1 MKKIVA
7 INDEPVCV
15 DQHHETTDT
24 CATDNSSSQTS
35 ERTMQIKEQALSLA
49 AEHKARLAEKL
60 ANISP
65 NEFEKLLLE
74 VLSRGDELEKREFE
88 ALVFARRNNNEIEL
102 YTKEFYLFSFES
114 EIKPSIETD
123 NDLWR
128 LPIPIRKIIDRG
140 QEQET
145 LELVSFMNS
154 RGDRAEIERV
164 IEEFLDNGNGQR
176 IQKALQQGSYHN
188 FAEIYVE
195 FIFKRARVNE
205 MESLVIDFRLDLDK
219 EIKYANVLS
228 IGSLRDLIKSFNI
241 AQSLIHNSAERMRR
255 NCQDI
260 AAHKKEEAR
269 LSTSVSRSY
278 SVDDM
283 RKLSWQQDLIAQLNK
298 DGREDRQDKASSD
311 KYSKF
316 LRDIMIE
323 IILCKYSGFSDKRV
337 TLQLEKIISYHF
349 APKPVQTYF
358 PSSSSRYSPNRA
370 RKSISPSLV
379 RLLRTT

>member
-164 IEEFLDNGNGQR
+164 IEEF
-176 IQKALQQGSYHN
+176 
-188 FAEIYVE
+188 
-195 FIFKRARVNE
+195 
-205 MESLVIDFRLDLDK
+205 
-219 EIKYANVLS
+219 
-228 IGSLRDLIKSFNI
+228 
-241 AQSLIHNSAERMRR
+241 
-255 NCQDI
+255 
-260 AAHKKEEAR
+260 
-269 LSTSVSRSY
+269 
-278 SVDDM
+278 
-283 RKLSWQQDLIAQLNK
+283 
-298 DGREDRQDKASSD
+298 
-311 KYSKF
+311 
-316 LRDIMIE
+316 
-323 IILCKYSGFSDKRV
+323 
-337 TLQLEKIISYHF
+337 
-349 APKPVQTYF
+349 
-358 PSSSSRYSPNRA
+358 
-370 RKSISPSLV
+370 
-379 RLLRTT
+379 